1 MLGCFR
7 SNRIMPTIKA
17 NQIRKGQILLID
29 NALWVVTDYEFRKPG
44 KGGSFNQIKCKHHQ
58 TGQSKQMRMTSD
70 ETVERAHLDKRG
82 STFLYMDGDN
92 YVFMDS
98 ENYEQYFLGAELV
111 AEAMKFVRENQPISL
126 TFFEGTAISIDLPAA
141 VILKVKEAE
150 VSAKGDTVTSEKK
163 GAVCETGLEVRVPGY
178 ITEGEFIKINTETGD
193 FLSRAKEEDLA

>member
-1 MLGCFR
+1 MFGRFCR
-7 SNRIMPTIKA
+7 TRIMPTIKA
-17 NQIRKGQILLID
+17 NQIRKGQILLLD

-82 STFLYMDGDN
+82 CTFLYKDGES

-98 ENYEQYFLGAELV
+98 ENYEQYFLGAGLV
-111 AEAMKFVRENQPISL
+111 EEAMKFVRENQPISL
-126 TFFEGTAISIDLPAA
+126 TFFEENAISIDLPTA
-141 VILKVKEAE
+141 VILKVTEAE

-163 GAVCETGLEVRVPGY
+163 GAVCETGLQVRVPGY
-178 ITEGEFIKINTETGD
+178 ITADEFIKVNTESGE
-193 FLSRAKEEDLA
+193 FLSRAKEEDIA